1 MEGRIVPPGRSEPE
15 RSGTQREEGL
25 PGSLN
30 SQALG
35 LASFSTGPNPF

>member
-1 MEGRIVPPGRSEPE
+1 MEGRVAPPGRSEPE
-15 RSGTQREEGL
+15 RSGMQREEGL
-25 PGSLN
+25 PRSLD